1 MNTNLFGYFF
11 KKFHF
16 PGIGWALPVL
26 IFVIKSLNLIPI
38 FDVLKLS
45 TMKQLFSLLAAL
57 SIMVV
62 VNAQDAESAK
72 PGVVYGK
79 YSEAGMTPISVNDL
93 EKKMNDNKFDGKI
106 QGKVVEVCQAMGC
119 WAKIQKEDGSTVMIK
134 VKDHEFAMPK
144 DIVGKTIVVEGK
156 AELKETSVS
165 MLKHYAEDAGKS
177 KEEIEKIKEPKKE
190 VIMTIKGVKVVE

>member
-1 MNTNLFGYFF
+1 
-11 KKFHF
+11 
-16 PGIGWALPVL
+16 
-26 IFVIKSLNLIPI
+26 
-38 FDVLKLS
+38 
-45 TMKQLFSLLAAL
+45 MKQLFSLLIAL
-57 SIMVV
+57 FVMAG

-79 YSEAGMTPISVNDL
+79 YSEAGVTPISVNDL
-93 EKKMNDNKFDGKI
+93 EKKMTDNKFDGKI

-119 WAKIQKEDGSTVMIK
+119 WAKLKKDDGTTVMIK
-134 VKDHEFAMPK
+134 VKDHEFAMPM
-144 DIVGKTIVVEGK
+144 DMIGRTVVVEGK
-156 AELKETSVS
+156 AEKKETSVA